1 VNRELGV
8 SSLAMVLMLLVLG
21 SLMLQGLNQA
31 QRQQT
36 QKVSNES
43 RLIQRTAKVHSALQW
58 GKVHSALQWGKV
70 QRWAAEAGAQ
80 CLVYESDSRVCLR
93 RFSDGTLLLIAKNGA
108 LSLWQSGSWA
118 GGNLHFSPHGWSDF
132 CPLKEASLCQIP

>member
-1 VNRELGV
+1 MNRELGV

-43 RLIQRTAKVHSALQW
+43 RLIQRTA
-58 GKVHSALQWGKV
+58 KVHSALQWGKV

-132 CPLKEASLCQIP
+132 CPLKEALLCQIP

>member
-1 VNRELGV
+1 MNRELGV

-58 GKVHSALQWGKV
+58 GKV
-70 QRWAAEAGAQ
+70 QRWGAEAGVQ

-93 RFSDGTLLLIAKNGA
+93 RFSDGTLLLIAKNDA
-108 LSLWQSGSWA
+108 LSLWQSGSWEN
-118 GGNLHFSPHGWSDF
+118 GNLHFSPHGWSDF
-132 CPLKEASLCQIP
+132 CPLKEAALCQIP